1 MQKAFYTIEKYHMIQ
16 PGDRVLAGVSGGAD
30 SVCLLLTL
38 LEYREKVNF
47 DIKVVHV
54 EHGIRGEESLQDAA
68 YVEQLCQKLDVEY
81 ECVPVDIP
89 AMAATEKLS
98 TEEAGRIARYW
109 IFEQVRESWQ
119 ASKIAVAHNLND
131 QAETIL
137 WNLARGSGLDG
148 AAGIRPVRDYIIRP
162 LLECSRTEIEA
173 YLEQKNITWR
183 EDRTNQELDYTRNV
197 IRNCLLPEMTEK
209 LNAGTVQHLA
219 QFGTEMQQTREFLQE
234 LVEEACQKMV
244 RIQPGRVQVDLHQM
258 KQEKEFLQER
268 ILRFCLKEAGCGLKD
283 MQRKHIQAVRE
294 LSEKQSGRQIQ
305 LPGGWRARRTF
316 DWLVIEQ
323 DTGENGAILQQEIQL
338 KIPGETQTPWGT
350 FTTAIISN
358 ENQSIPQKKYT
369 KWLSYDKITTGIY
382 LRTRRTGDFLIVN
395 HQGGRK
401 KLKSYF
407 TDEKIPAEDRERIP
421 LLTVGQ
427 EVLWVAG
434 YRISEGYKVEK
445 YTKEILEITYKE
457 AVSWQKISVS

>member
-1 MQKAFYTIEKYHMIQ
+1 MQKAFHTIEKYHMIQ

-30 SVCLLLTL
+30 SVCLLFTL
-38 LEYREKVNF
+38 LEYRKKVNF

-68 YVEQLCQKLDVEY
+68 YVEALCQKWNVEY
-81 ECVPVDIP
+81 ECVRVDIP
-89 AMAATEKLS
+89 AMAAEEKLS
-98 TEEAGRIARYW
+98 TEEAGRIARYR
-109 IFEQVRESWQ
+109 IFEQAGANWQ

-148 AAGIRPVRDYIIRP
+148 AAGIRPVRDRIIRP

-173 YLEQKNITWR
+173 CLKQKNITWR

-209 LNAGTVQHLA
+209 LNAGTMQHLA
-219 QFGTEMQQTREFLQE
+219 QFGSEMQQTREFLKD
-234 LVEEACQKMV
+234 LVEEACKRMT
-244 RIQPGRVQVDLHQM
+244 RIRPGRVQIDLHKM
-258 KQEKEFLQER
+258 KLEKEFLQER

-283 MQRKHIQAVRE
+283 IQRKHIQSVRE

-305 LPGGWRARRTF
+305 LPGGWLARRTF
-316 DWLVIEQ
+316 DQLVIEQ
-323 DTGENGAILQQEIQL
+323 DTGENGEIQQQEILL

-350 FTTAIISN
+350 FTTTIISN

-369 KWLSYDKITTGIY
+369 KWLSYDKITKGIY
-382 LRTRRTGDFLIVN
+382 LRTRQSGDFLIVN
-395 HQGGRK
+395 RQGGRK

-407 TDEKIPAEDRERIP
+407 TDEKIPAEKRDQIP

-427 EVLWVAG
+427 EVLWIAG

-445 YTKEILEITYKE
+445 HTKEILEITYKE